1 MYIPKNKIVTN
12 LYSDGR
18 GIENPN
24 AKEGTSPLINSQTG
38 EIYVGYYWKDY
49 KGKFYTGKNPNDKPT
64 IELIFSPPPQ
74 KIQPNSEPIVTALY
88 TPNFPVLGGENY
100 PYNESIVEDYIGL
113 KELDF
118 TQTYQLPL
126 SYYPTPTEDDYNLG
140 VFTRY
145 FCVKVNEDIYLEIDK
160 DTYDALLQEDETYEY
175 ALYIPFRLQWTL
187 TGEEKEVELTNSNAI
202 AITEQRLNRRGL
214 REFLRGN
221 YLKFYKP

>member
-49 KGKFYTGKNPNDKPT
+49 KGKFYTGKNPNEKPT
-64 IELIFSPPPQ
+64 IELIFAPPPQ

-88 TPNFPVLGGENY
+88 TPNFPVLGGEDY
-100 PYNESIVEDYIGL
+100 PYNESLVEDYVNL
-113 KELDF
+113 KQIDF
-118 TQTYQLPL
+118 SQNFKIPP

-145 FCVKVNEDIYLEIDK
+145 FCVKINENVYLEISK
-160 DTYDALLQEDETYEY
+160 DTYDSLLQEKKDWAYE
-175 ALYIPFRLQWTL
+175 LYTPFWLQWTL
-187 TGEEKEVELTNSNAI
+187 TGEEKEVELANSNAI
-202 AITEQRLNRRGL
+202 AIKERRLKRRGL
-214 REFLRGN
+214 REFLKGN
-221 YLKFYKP
+221 YLKFYKS